1 MVIQSI
7 EYLIMK
13 TTRSLTS
20 LHLASALILSLL
32 SSHGFTQSNAG
43 ADDLAKKLANPVAA
57 LISVPF
63 EYTWDTKA
71 GVNEQGDKNYLTLK
85 PVVPISINQEWNLIS
100 RTVMPLV
107 KQTNITPGTTQS
119 GVADITQSFFFSPKA
134 PTSNGLIWGVG
145 PIISIPTNETG
156 LSSKQWGTGP
166 TGVLLKQSGTY
177 TFGLLAFNLYGL
189 GNPDAGMNKLNNL
202 FLQPFVTKQLGQ
214 GLSVSSN
221 LESSYDWT
229 GDKWTVPLNLSVA
242 QVMKVG
248 NQPISF
254 SVGARYFIERPE
266 SAPNWGLRATAT
278 FLFPK

>member
-1 MVIQSI
+1 MIIQSI
-7 EYLIMK
+7 ESLIMK
-13 TTRSLTS
+13 TIRPITALHLTS
-20 LHLASALILSLL
+20 ALMLSLL

-85 PVVPISINQEWNLIS
+85 PVVPISINQEWNVIS

-107 KQTNITPGTTQS
+107 KQSNITPGTTQS

-134 PTSNGLIWGVG
+134 PTSDGLIWGVG

>member
-1 MVIQSI
+1 MLIQSI
-7 EYLIMK
+7 ESLIMK
-13 TTRSLTS
+13 TIRPITALHLTS
-20 LHLASALILSLL
+20 ALMLSLL

-71 GVNEQGDKNYLTLK
+71 GVNDQGDKNYLTLK
-85 PVVPISINQEWNLIS
+85 PVVPISINQEWNVIS

-107 KQTNITPGTTQS
+107 KQSNINPGTTQS

-134 PTSNGLIWGVG
+134 PTSDGLIWGVG

>member
-1 MVIQSI
+1 MVIQFI
-7 EYLIMK
+7 ESLIMK
-13 TTRSLTS
+13 TIRPITALHLTS
-20 LHLASALILSLL
+20 ALMLSLL

-71 GVNEQGDKNYLTLK
+71 GVNDQGDKNYLTLK

-134 PTSNGLIWGVG
+134 PTSDGLIWGVG
-145 PIISIPTNETG
+145 PIISIPTDETG

>member
-1 MVIQSI
+1 MVIQFI
-7 EYLIMK
+7 ESLIMK
-13 TTRSLTS
+13 TIRPITALHLTS
-20 LHLASALILSLL
+20 ALMLSLL

-71 GVNEQGDKNYLTLK
+71 GVNDQGDKNYLTLK

-134 PTSNGLIWGVG
+134 PTSDGLIWGVG
-145 PIISIPTNETG
+145 PIISIPTDENG

>member
-1 MVIQSI
+1 
-7 EYLIMK
+7 MK
-13 TTRSLTS
+13 ISSPIAPLHLTS
-20 LHLASALILSLL
+20 ALMLSLL

-71 GVNEQGDKNYLTLK
+71 GANEQGEKNYLTLK
-85 PVVPISINQEWNLIS
+85 PVVPISINQDWNLIS

-134 PTSNGLIWGVG
+134 PTSDGLIWGVG
-145 PIISIPTNETG
+145 PIISIPTDETG
-156 LSSKQWGTGP
+156 LSSKEWGTGP
-166 TGVLLKQSGTY
+166 TGVVLKQSGTY

-189 GNPDAGMNKLNNL
+189 GNPDAGMPKLNNL

-221 LESSYDWT
+221 LESNYDWT

-254 SVGARYFIERPE
+254 SLGARYFIERPE

>member
-85 PVVPISINQEWNLIS
+85 PVVPISINQEWNVIS

-107 KQTNITPGTTQS
+107 KQSNITPGTTQS

-134 PTSNGLIWGVG
+134 PTSDGLIWGVG

>member
-1 MVIQSI
+1 MIIQSI
-7 EYLIMK
+7 KSLIMK
-13 TTRSLTS
+13 TIRPITVLHLTS
-20 LHLASALILSLL
+20 ALMLSLL
-32 SSHGFTQSNAG
+32 STHGFTQSNAG

-85 PVVPISINQEWNLIS
+85 PVVPISINQEWNVIS

-107 KQTNITPGTTQS
+107 KQTNINPGTTQS

-134 PTSNGLIWGVG
+134 PTSDGLIWGVG

>member
-1 MVIQSI
+1 MIIQSI
-7 EYLIMK
+7 ESSIMK
-13 TTRSLTS
+13 IARPITP
-20 LHLASALILSLL
+20 LHLTSALILSLL

-107 KQTNITPGTTQS
+107 KQSNITPGTTQS

-134 PTSNGLIWGVG
+134 PTSDGLIWGVG
-145 PIISIPTNETG
+145 PIISIPTDENG

>member
-1 MVIQSI
+1 MVIQFI
-7 EYLIMK
+7 ESLIMK
-13 TTRSLTS
+13 TIRPITALHLTS
-20 LHLASALILSLL
+20 ALMLSLL

-107 KQTNITPGTTQS
+107 KQSNITPGTTQS

-134 PTSNGLIWGVG
+134 PTSDGLIWGVG
-145 PIISIPTNETG
+145 PIISIPTDETG

>member
-1 MVIQSI
+1 MIIQSI
-7 EYLIMK
+7 KSLIMK
-13 TTRSLTS
+13 TIRPITA

-107 KQTNITPGTTQS
+107 KQSNITPGTTQS

-134 PTSNGLIWGVG
+134 PTSDGLIWGVG

>member
-1 MVIQSI
+1 
-7 EYLIMK
+7 MK
-13 TTRSLTS
+13 TTRSLTA
-20 LHLASALILSLL
+20 LHLASALMLSLL
-32 SSHGFTQSNAG
+32 STHGFTQSNAG

-107 KQTNITPGTTQS
+107 KQSNITPGTTQS

-134 PTSNGLIWGVG
+134 PTSDGLIWGVG
-145 PIISIPTNETG
+145 PIISIPTDETG

-229 GDKWTVPLNLSVA
+229 ADKWTVPLNLSVA

>member
-1 MVIQSI
+1 MIIQSI
-7 EYLIMK
+7 KSLIMK
-13 TTRSLTS
+13 TIRPITA
-20 LHLASALILSLL
+20 LHFTSALMLSLL
-32 SSHGFTQSNAG
+32 STHGFTQSNAG

-107 KQTNITPGTTQS
+107 RQTDITPGTTQS

-134 PTSNGLIWGVG
+134 PTSDGLIWGVG

>member
-1 MVIQSI
+1 MVIQPI
-7 EYLIMK
+7 ESLIMK
-13 TTRSLTS
+13 TIRPNTAIHLTS
-20 LHLASALILSLL
+20 ALMLTLL
-32 SSHGFTQSNAG
+32 STHGFTQSNAG

-107 KQTNITPGTTQS
+107 RQTDITPGTTQS

>member
-1 MVIQSI
+1 MRISKPI
-7 EYLIMK
+7 
-13 TTRSLTS
+13 TP
-20 LHLASALILSLL
+20 LHLTTALMLSLL
-32 SSHGFTQSNAG
+32 SSHGFSQSNAG

-71 GVNEQGDKNYLTLK
+71 GTNEQGEKNYLTLK
-85 PVVPISINQEWNLIS
+85 PVVPISINQDWNLIS

-134 PTSNGLIWGVG
+134 PTSDGLIWGVG

-166 TGVLLKQSGTY
+166 TGVALKQSGTY

-189 GNPDAGMNKLNNL
+189 GTPDAGMPKLNNL

-229 GDKWTVPLNLSVA
+229 GEKWTVPLNLSVA

-254 SVGARYFIERPE
+254 SLGARYFIERPE
-266 SAPNWGLRATAT
+266 TAAHWGLRATAT

>member
-1 MVIQSI
+1 MIIQSI
-7 EYLIMK
+7 KSLIMK
-13 TTRSLTS
+13 TIRPITAVHLTS
-20 LHLASALILSLL
+20 ALVLSLL
-32 SSHGFTQSNAG
+32 STHGFTQSNAG

-107 KQTNITPGTTQS
+107 RQTDITPGTTQS

-134 PTSNGLIWGVG
+134 PTSDGLIWGVG